1 MFASISF
8 CTTFAVEETERHILF
23 DIKCNKYNT
32 YGNMENK
39 KSLTKAELN
48 VMNILWSK
56 NEATVN
62 EIIEVMSEPKPA
74 YTTVLT
80 VMQVLTRKG
89 IVSPERRGKAH
100 VFRPLLSREEYID
113 TFMQETRNVLF
124 QGSLRSLFSYFVKSE
139 KLSKEELNKILDEI
153 NDGE

>member
-1 MFASISF
+1 
-8 CTTFAVEETERHILF
+8 
-23 DIKCNKYNT
+23 
-32 YGNMENK
+32 MENK

-48 VMNILWSK
+48 VMNILGSK

-100 VFRPLLSREEYID
+100 VVRPLLSREEYID
-113 TFMQETRNVLF
+113 TFMPETRNVLF
-124 QGSLRSLFSYFVKSE
+124 LGSLRSLFSYFVKSE
-139 KLSKEELNKILDEI
+139 KLSKEEMNKIHDEI

>member
-1 MFASISF
+1 MILYYICSRKAW
-8 CTTFAVEETERHILF
+8 RHILF

-100 VFRPLLSREEYID
+100 VFRPLLSREDYID

-153 NDGE
+153 NDEE

>member
-1 MFASISF
+1 MILYYICSIK
-8 CTTFAVEETERHILF
+8 AWRHILF

-62 EIIEVMSEPKPA
+62 EIIEVMGEPKPA

-153 NDGE
+153 NDEE

>member
-1 MFASISF
+1 MILYYICSRKAWQ
-8 CTTFAVEETERHILF
+8 HILF

-32 YGNMENK
+32 YDNMENK

-113 TFMQETRNVLF
+113 TFMEETRNVLF

>member
-1 MFASISF
+1 
-8 CTTFAVEETERHILF
+8 
-23 DIKCNKYNT
+23 
-32 YGNMENK
+32 MENK

-62 EIIEVMSEPKPA
+62 EIIEVMGEPKPA

-89 IVSPERRGKAH
+89 VVSPERRGKAH
-100 VFRPLLSREEYID
+100 VFRPLLSREEYING
-113 TFMQETRNVLF
+113 FMQETSNILF
-124 QGSLRSLFSYFVKSE
+124 QGSLRNFFSYFVKGE
-139 KLSKEELNKILDEI
+139 KLSKEEVKKILDEI
-153 NDGE
+153 NDEE

>member
-1 MFASISF
+1 
-8 CTTFAVEETERHILF
+8 
-23 DIKCNKYNT
+23 
-32 YGNMENK
+32 MENK

-62 EIIEVMSEPKPA
+62 EITEVMGEPKPA

>member
-1 MFASISF
+1 
-8 CTTFAVEETERHILF
+8 
-23 DIKCNKYNT
+23 
-32 YGNMENK
+32 MENK

-56 NEATVN
+56 KEATVN
-62 EIIEVMSEPKPA
+62 EIIEVMGEPKPA

-100 VFRPLLSREEYID
+100 VFCPLLSREEYID

-153 NDGE
+153 NDEE

>member
-1 MFASISF
+1 
-8 CTTFAVEETERHILF
+8 
-23 DIKCNKYNT
+23 
-32 YGNMENK
+32 MENK

-62 EIIEVMSEPKPA
+62 EIIEVMGEPKPV

-153 NDGE
+153 NDEE

>member
-1 MFASISF
+1 
-8 CTTFAVEETERHILF
+8 
-23 DIKCNKYNT
+23 
-32 YGNMENK
+32 MENK

-56 NEATVN
+56 KEATVN

-113 TFMQETRNVLF
+113 TFMEETRNVLF

-153 NDGE
+153 NDEE

>member
-1 MFASISF
+1 MILYYICSRKAW
-8 CTTFAVEETERHILF
+8 RHILF

-124 QGSLRSLFSYFVKSE
+124 QGSLRSFFSYFVKSE

>member
-1 MFASISF
+1 
-8 CTTFAVEETERHILF
+8 
-23 DIKCNKYNT
+23 
-32 YGNMENK
+32 MENK

-139 KLSKEELNKILDEI
+139 KLSKEEVKKILDEI
-153 NDGE
+153 NDEE

>member
-1 MFASISF
+1 MILYYICSRKAW
-8 CTTFAVEETERHILF
+8 RHILF

-62 EIIEVMSEPKPA
+62 EIIEVMGEPKPA

-100 VFRPLLSREEYID
+100 VFRPLLSREEYIN

-153 NDGE
+153 NDEE

>member
-1 MFASISF
+1 MILYYICSRKAW
-8 CTTFAVEETERHILF
+8 RHILF

-56 NEATVN
+56 KEATVN

-153 NDGE
+153 NYGE

>member
-1 MFASISF
+1 
-8 CTTFAVEETERHILF
+8 
-23 DIKCNKYNT
+23 
-32 YGNMENK
+32 MENK

-139 KLSKEELNKILDEI
+139 KLSREELNKILDEI

>member
-1 MFASISF
+1 MILYYICSRKAW
-8 CTTFAVEETERHILF
+8 RHILF

-62 EIIEVMSEPKPA
+62 EIIEVMGEPKPA

-153 NDGE
+153 NEEE

>member
-1 MFASISF
+1 
-8 CTTFAVEETERHILF
+8 
-23 DIKCNKYNT
+23 
-32 YGNMENK
+32 MENK

-62 EIIEVMSEPKPA
+62 EIIEVMGEPKPA

-100 VFRPLLSREEYID
+100 VFRPLLSREEYIN

-153 NDGE
+153 NDEE

>member
-1 MFASISF
+1 
-8 CTTFAVEETERHILF
+8 
-23 DIKCNKYNT
+23 
-32 YGNMENK
+32 MENK

-62 EIIEVMSEPKPA
+62 EIIEVMGEPKPA

-124 QGSLRSLFSYFVKSE
+124 QGSLRSHFSYFVKSE

-153 NDGE
+153 NDEE

>member
-1 MFASISF
+1 
-8 CTTFAVEETERHILF
+8 
-23 DIKCNKYNT
+23 
-32 YGNMENK
+32 MENK

-62 EIIEVMSEPKPA
+62 EIIEVMGEPKPA

-153 NDGE
+153 NDEE

>member
-1 MFASISF
+1 
-8 CTTFAVEETERHILF
+8 
-23 DIKCNKYNT
+23 
-32 YGNMENK
+32 MENK

-153 NDGE
+153 NEEE

>member
-1 MFASISF
+1 MILYYICSIK
-8 CTTFAVEETERHILF
+8 AWRHILF

-56 NEATVN
+56 KEATVN

-113 TFMQETRNVLF
+113 TFMEETRNVLF

-153 NDGE
+153 NDEE

>member
-1 MFASISF
+1 
-8 CTTFAVEETERHILF
+8 
-23 DIKCNKYNT
+23 
-32 YGNMENK
+32 MENK

-62 EIIEVMSEPKPA
+62 EIIEVMGEPKPA

-80 VMQVLTRKG
+80 VMQVLTRNG

>member
-1 MFASISF
+1 
-8 CTTFAVEETERHILF
+8 
-23 DIKCNKYNT
+23 
-32 YGNMENK
+32 MENK

-124 QGSLRSLFSYFVKSE
+124 QGSLRSFFSYFVKSE

>member
-1 MFASISF
+1 
-8 CTTFAVEETERHILF
+8 
-23 DIKCNKYNT
+23 
-32 YGNMENK
+32 MENK

-139 KLSKEELNKILDEI
+139 KLSREELNKILDEI
-153 NDGE
+153 NDEE

>member
-1 MFASISF
+1 MILYYICSRKAW
-8 CTTFAVEETERHILF
+8 RHILF

-56 NEATVN
+56 KEATVN

>member
-1 MFASISF
+1 
-8 CTTFAVEETERHILF
+8 
-23 DIKCNKYNT
+23 
-32 YGNMENK
+32 MENK

-62 EIIEVMSEPKPA
+62 EIIEVMGEPKPA

-113 TFMQETRNVLF
+113 TFMEETRNVLF

>member
-1 MFASISF
+1 
-8 CTTFAVEETERHILF
+8 
-23 DIKCNKYNT
+23 
-32 YGNMENK
+32 MENK

-62 EIIEVMSEPKPA
+62 EIIEVMGEPKPA

-124 QGSLRSLFSYFVKSE
+124 QGSLCSLFSYFVKSE

>member
-1 MFASISF
+1 
-8 CTTFAVEETERHILF
+8 
-23 DIKCNKYNT
+23 
-32 YGNMENK
+32 MENK

-48 VMNILWSK
+48 VMNILWGK

-113 TFMQETRNVLF
+113 TFMEETRNVLF